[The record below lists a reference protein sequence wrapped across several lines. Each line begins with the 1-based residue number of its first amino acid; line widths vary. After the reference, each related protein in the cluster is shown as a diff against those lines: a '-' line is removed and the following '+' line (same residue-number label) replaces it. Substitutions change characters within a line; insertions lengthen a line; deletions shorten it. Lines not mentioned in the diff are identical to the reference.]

1 MSVTHQKRSPQGTPP
16 DLKNR
21 VNTCLNK
28 LSDRDTL
35 TVASTELELI
45 AKSLSNDSLSPF
57 LNCISTTDSS
67 EKSPVRKQCVRLLS
81 TLSLSHGN
89 SLSPHLSKMLSSVL
103 RRLRDSDSSVRVAC
117 VEAVSTMASQI
128 TKPPFSAF
136 LKPFSDAI
144 LLEQDY
150 NAQIGA
156 SLCLSSAIRA
166 SPSPQPEQLTKLLP
180 KLSKLLK
187 SDSFKAKFALLTLI
201 GSVIGVGG
209 ASNRNAVANLVQCL
223 IEFLSN
229 DDWTARKASAEAIE
243 KIAITERVLAS
254 EFKQK
259 ILGSL
264 ESRRFDKVKVVRE
277 TMNHALEV
285 WKEVPYASSNEI
297 LSQAQ
302 SKFSSNDNVSGGCFP
317 SVSKSAGIGTPEAK
331 RTVPTRRS
339 SPSDNSLVTSARKRS
354 PKMASDEKPV
364 TRVSHKLDSRMSS
377 NWKIEIAVGNSPSLK
392 VGNEDDSEKKVVVLE
407 RGEDGGA
414 RNFRQEFKDTLL
426 KRLRERDDK
435 TNKYGGW
442 RSGSRVVPDHENDVA
457 ELDAANDAS
466 EEIYE
471 NQKELEDLVLI
482 RKQLLQIENQQSSLL
497 ELLQRFIGTSQMGM
511 NSLET
516 RVHGLEMAL
525 DEISYDL
532 ALSTGR
538 ISSTDSTGN
547 TCCMLP
553 GADFLSSK
561 FWRRAAGRDSTSRS
575 PSFRINQSSTAMSNS
590 NVPVPGNNSSGEV
603 PKLDVTRFQHQ
614 SGAGIV
620 RNPLADNFNNARGNS
635 KLAFDATPR
644 KINKD
649 VEGLLVHRTGLLN
662 GAPTAG
668 YTTPAVATAR

>member
-1 MSVTHQKRSPQGTPP
+1 MPATHPKRSPQSTPP

-35 TVASTELELI
+35 TVASTELESI
-45 AKSLSNDSLSPF
+45 AKSLSHDSLSPF

-67 EKSPVRKQCVRLLS
+67 VKSPVRKQCVRLLS

-89 SLSPHLSKMLSSVL
+89 SLSPHLSKMLSSVV
-103 RRLRDSDSSVRVAC
+103 RRLRDADSSVRLAC

-144 LLEQDY
+144 FLEQDY

-156 SLCLSSAIRA
+156 SLCLSSAIMA
-166 SPSPQPEQLTKLLP
+166 SPSPEPEQLAKLLP
-180 KLSKLLK
+180 KLLKLLK

-201 GSVIGVGG
+201 RSVTAVGG

-243 KIAITERVLAS
+243 KIAIAERVLAS

-259 ILGSL
+259 IVGSL

-277 TMNHALEV
+277 TMNHALKV
-285 WKEVPYASSNEI
+285 WKEVPDTSSNEI
-297 LSQAQ
+297 LAQAQ
-302 SKFSSNDNVSGGCFP
+302 SEVSSNDNVSSGCFP
-317 SVSKSAGIGTPEAK
+317 SVSKSAGIGTPQAK
-331 RTVPTRRS
+331 KLVPTNRS
-339 SPSDNSLVTSARKRS
+339 SPSDNSLVTTARNRN
-354 PKMASDEKPV
+354 PKMGSDGKSV
-364 TRVSHKLDSRMSS
+364 TRESCKLDSGMPSD
-377 NWKIEIAVGNSPSLK
+377 WKIEIAVGNSPSLK
-392 VGNEDDSEKKVVVLE
+392 VSNEAGSEKKAEVLE
-407 RGEDGGA
+407 VGEVGGS
-414 RNFRQEFKDTLL
+414 RNFRREFKDTLL
-426 KRLRERDDK
+426 NRLRERDDK
-435 TNKYGGW
+435 MNKYGGW
-442 RSGSRVVPDHENDVA
+442 RSGSRVVPVHENDVA
-457 ELDAANDAS
+457 ELDVANNSS

-471 NQKELEDLVLI
+471 NQKEFEDLALI
-482 RKQLLQIENQQSSLL
+482 RKQLLQIEYQQSSLL

-516 RVHGLEMAL
+516 RVYGLEMAL

-538 ISSTDSTGN
+538 ISSTDSAGN

-561 FWRRAAGRDSTSRS
+561 FWRRTEDQDSTSRFPLS
-575 PSFRINQSSTAMSNS
+575 RINQSSISMSNA
-590 NVPVPGNNSSGEV
+590 SGEM

-614 SGAGIV
+614 SGGGILK
-620 RNPLADNFNNARGNS
+620 NPLADNFNNAGGNS

-649 VEGLLVHRTGLLN
+649 VEGLLIHKTGRLN
-662 GAPTAG
+662 GASLAG
-668 YTTPAVATAR
+668 YTTPAVTTAR